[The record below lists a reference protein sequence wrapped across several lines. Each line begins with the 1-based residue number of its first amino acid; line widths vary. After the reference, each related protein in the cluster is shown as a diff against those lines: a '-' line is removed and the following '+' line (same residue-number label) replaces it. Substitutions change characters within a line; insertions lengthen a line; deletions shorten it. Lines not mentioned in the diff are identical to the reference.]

1 MSDRVTGRVL
11 YLLGCAAPPVRY
23 VEGAVR
29 AARARGWEVCLGL
42 TPTAAGWLGESLPG
56 LAEATGRRVRTA
68 PSTPGAR
75 GDWPPADVVAVAP
88 ATLNTVN
95 AIALGLT
102 PTWVANTGVDA
113 VGRRIPLVVMPC
125 VNTDYARHPQF
136 ARSLDA
142 LRAEGVRVLY
152 GPGGFE
158 PNPPGQGRPE
168 AYPWHLLLDAA
179 EDAGGRSAAESA

>member
-1 MSDRVTGRVL
+1 MPAMSGRVTGRVL

-23 VEGAVR
+23 VGEAVR
-29 AARARGWEVCLGL
+29 EARVRGWEVCLGL
-42 TPTAAGWLGESLPG
+42 TPTAAGWLADGLPE
-56 LAEATGRRVRTA
+56 LAEATGRPVRTA
-68 PSTPGAR
+68 PSTPEAR
-75 GDWPPADVVAVAP
+75 GGWPRADVIAVAP

-113 VGRRIPLVVMPC
+113 VGKRIPLVVMPC

-136 ARSLDA
+136 ARSLDV
-142 LRAEGVRVLY
+142 LRAEGAHVLY

-158 PNPPGQGRPE
+158 PNPPGRGRPE

-179 EDAGGRSAAESA
+179 DALV